1 MLLSD
6 EFDLQTLLD
15 EQAAEFERQELE
27 EKLGKFDMNSAFDR
41 IGSTMKKEEAERKAQ
56 EEKEAEENKYAY
68 SSRTARDSNG
78 VRERSDDDY
87 VFMTSHKA
95 RHNPMNSY
103 EDMQALIGNSQE
115 EDEIVDSKYSSSP
128 TSEGIVDS
136 KYSSSPTSEGIDWQ
150 ARLGQKKQSRFSSTR
165 SSSRSTSSSPSSS
178 SSSRSRSS
186 RRSSLWDD
194 VEAPEPIEVN
204 DSMFDIDWSALGS
217 SIFSF

>member
-1 MLLSD
+1 
-6 EFDLQTLLD
+6 
-15 EQAAEFERQELE
+15 
-27 EKLGKFDMNSAFDR
+27 MNSAFDR
-41 IGSTMKKEEAERKAQ
+41 IGSTMKKEEAKRKAQ
-56 EEKEAEENKYAY
+56 EEKEAEEDKYAY
-68 SSRTARDSNG
+68 SSRSARDSNG

-103 EDMQALIGNSQE
+103 EAMQALIGNSEE
-115 EDEIVDSKYSSSP
+115 EDEIVNNKYSSSP
-128 TSEGIVDS
+128 A
-136 KYSSSPTSEGIDWQ
+136 SEGIDWQ
-150 ARLGQKKQSRFSSTR
+150 ARLGQKKSRFSSTR

>member
-27 EKLGKFDMNSAFDR
+27 EKLGKFDMDSAFDR
-41 IGSTMKKEEAERKAQ
+41 IGSTMKKEEAERKAA
-56 EEKEAEENKYAY
+56 EKKEAEENKYAY
-68 SSRTARDSNG
+68 SSRSARDSNG

-103 EDMQALIGNSQE
+103 EAMQALIGNSEE
-115 EDEIVDSKYSSSP
+115 EDEV
-128 TSEGIVDS
+128 VNS